1 MMATHTVHRDLSLSV
16 TYGYRELPNVADSHH
31 GVTPLHLG
39 YLRPSQLRLYSSLRP
54 AGLVDFCSGLR
65 KSSRTTDTTH
75 ILALCLAPAEYQDVR
90 ERWRRS
96 QKTISRFAISQDC
109 AIG

>member
-16 TYGYRELPNVADSHH
+16 TYGYRELPKVADSHH

-39 YLRPSQLRLYSSLRP
+39 YLRPPQLRPYSSVRP
-54 AGLVDFCSGLR
+54 AGLVCPGLR
-65 KSSRTTDTTH
+65 KFSRTNDTTR
-75 ILALCLAPAEYQDVR
+75 ILALCLAPAVYQDVR
-90 ERWRRS
+90 ERRRMEM
-96 QKTISRFAISQDC
+96 ISRFAISQDC

>member
-39 YLRPSQLRLYSSLRP
+39 YLRPPQLRPYSSVRP
-54 AGLVDFCSGLR
+54 AGLVCPGLR
-65 KSSRTTDTTH
+65 KSSRTDDTTR
-75 ILALCLAPAEYQDVR
+75 ILALCLAPAVYQDVR
-90 ERWRRS
+90 ERRRREM
-96 QKTISRFAISQDC
+96 ISRFAISQDC

>member
-39 YLRPSQLRLYSSLRP
+39 YLRPPQL
-54 AGLVDFCSGLR
+54 
-65 KSSRTTDTTH
+65 
-75 ILALCLAPAEYQDVR
+75 
-90 ERWRRS
+90 
-96 QKTISRFAISQDC
+96 
-109 AIG
+109 